1 MPPAH
6 PELAGIFRS
15 FADLLL
21 HGAPALFLASI
32 LPFPSVRRGEPRR
45 VWAAAAAGSV
55 FIAAVAAAYRYVEPD
70 YAKDPRAAVAAM
82 LVLAAVPVLAT
93 AAVFSL
99 ARSRWGWAWP
109 WAALVALAVGF
120 GVRALCIVP
129 ALIVF
134 VELGGDTL

>member
-1 MPPAH
+1 M
-6 PELAGIFRS
+6 
-15 FADLLL
+15 
-21 HGAPALFLASI
+21 
-32 LPFPSVRRGEPRR
+32 
-45 VWAAAAAGSV
+45 
-55 FIAAVAAAYRYVEPD
+55 AAAYRYAEPD

-82 LVLAAVPVLAT
+82 LVLAAVPVLPT

-109 WAALVALAVGF
+109 WAALVALSVGF
-120 GVRALCIVP
+120 GVMALCIFP